1 VTFSR
6 STDRRQVK
14 EAKGVASWRHD
25 MRNQLGIVLGF
36 ADLLLQELE
45 SSDPH
50 RTDIA
55 EIRDAAARAM
65 DLLRDLK
72 LPE

>member
-1 VTFSR
+1 M
-6 STDRRQVK
+6 K
-14 EAKGVASWRHD
+14 
-25 MRNQLGIVLGF
+25 NQLGIVLGF

-55 EIRDAAARAM
+55 EIRGAAVRAM